1 MNTIGVAIIEDNR
14 TVRETLALILENSPG
29 FACTQA
35 FASAEAALAGFP
47 PDPPQVALVDINL
60 PGMSGI
66 ECVRQLKARAPAL
79 QILMLTIESEAQ
91 RVFDSLAAGASGYLV
106 KNTPPARLLEAIQD
120 VVQGGAPMSSQIAR
134 LVVQAFQQPA
144 AGPASEAGDPPLTPR
159 EDEILGLIARGFRT
173 KEIADQLEISS
184 QTVQTH
190 VRNIYEKLH
199 VRSRAEAV
207 ARFWNRPGASRPGAA
222 GSGRRSGDPGSR

>member
-1 MNTIGVAIIEDNR
+1 MSIHVTIIEDNR
-14 TVRETLALILENSPG
+14 TVRETLVLILQNSPG
-29 FACTQA
+29 FACTHA
-35 FASAEAALAGFP
+35 FASAEEALAGFP

-66 ECVRQLKARAPAL
+66 ECVRLLKARAPAL
-79 QILMLTIESEAQ
+79 QILMLTIESEAS
-91 RVFDSLAAGASGYLV
+91 RVFESLAAGASGYLV
-106 KNTPPARLLEAIQD
+106 KNTSPTRLLEAITD

-144 AGPASEAGDPPLTPR
+144 CESAGSAAGVAPLTPR

-173 KEIADQLEISS
+173 KEIAEELNISP

-207 ARFWNRPGASRPGAA
+207 ARFWQRPGLQPPGGLGR
-222 GSGRRSGDPGSR
+222 GSTPQDPGER